1 MRSVAIKMRRII
13 GGLAMVL
20 AACGA
25 TSGLNPGDAN
35 TLFEIREV
43 AIPAAEHQTVL
54 AGSFDGTDRAQLAI
68 VSAGAT
74 GKRHVRLIALEDR
87 EWRTSL
93 DAVLEPAVLFVDV
106 ARVGGR
112 DRLLI
117 YRHGSVDWFDPYAA
131 EQRPLINLKTSY
143 RSSADDG
150 IPHLDITHD
159 VNGDGR
165 DDLLIPDIDGFWL
178 ALQSRDGEF
187 GQAVKLGPADPFAD
201 RNAYGDKRTY
211 RQVGITA
218 ENTPWYLSRV
228 HRLDYDRDGRQDLM
242 FWNRYH
248 FLLYRQN
255 ARGDFADPPRT
266 LEAGIEFDF
275 DGSYGLAFQFGD
287 ASVPSMLLG
296 MGPRTHYTV
305 LQGFRDLNGDGVADA
320 VTLSLTGRSPFRLRG
335 RYDVRFGR
343 PAPDA
348 TFFPEAA
355 DTSFKAPGR
364 SGGLQAWGY
373 AAQKF
378 LDLNGDGAADAAVGA
393 VNIGL
398 SGMFGALAG
407 NSIAIDLAL
416 YQLRDGEYPAEP
428 DWERRVSSPFSPLNR
443 RGPLFPTILTGEIN
457 GDGRSDLLVGER
469 WDELSVFL
477 GVPGKEPLAS
487 QAITLNVAIP
497 RDERH
502 ARIADLD
509 NDGTDDVFIQHSSA
523 TEPGRLVILM
533 AN

>member
-1 MRSVAIKMRRII
+1 MRTHWTIGVA
-13 GGLAMVL
+13 AMVL

-25 TSGLNPGDAN
+25 ASNLNSGDAN
-35 TLFEIREV
+35 PLFEIREA

-54 AGSFDGTDRAQLAI
+54 AGSFDGTDRAQLAV
-68 VSAGAT
+68 VSAGAR
-74 GKRHVRLIALEDR
+74 GKPNIRLIALNDG

-93 DAVLEPAVLFVDV
+93 DAVLEAGVLFVDI
-106 ARVGGR
+106 ARVAGQ

-117 YRHGSVDWFDPYAA
+117 YRHGSVDWFDPYAG

-143 RSSADDG
+143 RSSAEDG
-150 IPHLDITHD
+150 ISQLDITHD
-159 VNGDGR
+159 VNGDSR
-165 DDLLIPDIDGFWL
+165 DDLLIPDVDGFWL
-178 ALQSRDGEF
+178 ALQSQDGHF
-187 GQAVKLGPADPFAD
+187 DQAVKLGPADPFAD

-218 ENTPWYLSRV
+218 KNTPWYLGRV

-242 FWNRYH
+242 FWNRDH

-255 ARGDFADPPRT
+255 AAGDFEDPPRT
-266 LEAGIEFDF
+266 LESGVEFDF
-275 DGSYGLAFQFGD
+275 DGSYGLAFQFGE

-296 MGPRTHYTV
+296 LGPRTHYTV
-305 LQGFRDLNGDGVADA
+305 LQGFPDLNADGLADA

-343 PAPDA
+343 PAPGA
-348 TFFPEAA
+348 TFFSEAP
-355 DTSFKAPGR
+355 DTSFEAPGK

-373 AAQKF
+373 AAQNF
-378 LDLNGDGAADAAVGA
+378 LDVNNDGATDAAVGA

-398 SGMFGALAG
+398 GGMFGAIAG
-407 NSIAIDLAL
+407 NSVAIDLAL
-416 YQLRDGEYPAEP
+416 YLLRDGKYPAKP
-428 DWERRVSSPFSPLNR
+428 DWERRVSSPFSPLNK
-443 RGPLFPTILTGEIN
+443 RGPLFPTVLTGDIN

-477 GVPGKEPLAS
+477 GAEGKAPFAS
-487 QAITLNVAIP
+487 QAITLGVAIP
-497 RDERH
+497 ADERN

-509 NDGTDDVFIQHSSA
+509 NDGKDDIFIQHSSA
-523 TEPGRLVILM
+523 AEPGRLIILM
-533 AN
+533 AR

>member
-1 MRSVAIKMRRII
+1 
-13 GGLAMVL
+13 MVL

-25 TSGLNPGDAN
+25 ASNLNSGDAN
-35 TLFEIREV
+35 ALFEIQEA

-54 AGSFDGTDRAQLAI
+54 AGSFDGTDRAQLAV
-68 VSAGAT
+68 VSAGAR
-74 GKRHVRLIALEDR
+74 GKPNIRLIALEDG

-93 DAVLEPAVLFVDV
+93 DAVLGAGVLFVDV
-106 ARVGGR
+106 AQIAGQ

-117 YRHGSVDWFDPYAA
+117 YRHGSVDWFDPDTA
-131 EQRPLINLKTSY
+131 EQRPLITLKTSY

-150 IPHLDITHD
+150 IPQLDITHD
-159 VNGDGR
+159 INGDGR
-165 DDLLIPDIDGFWL
+165 DDLLIPDVDGFWL
-178 ALQSRDGEF
+178 ALQSRDGHF

-218 ENTPWYLSRV
+218 ENTPWYLGRV

-242 FWNRYH
+242 FWNRDH

-255 ARGDFADPPRT
+255 AQDGYEDTPDIAEVG
-266 LEAGIEFDF
+266 LEFDF
-275 DGSYGLAFQFGD
+275 DGAYGLAFQFGD

-305 LQGFRDLNGDGVADA
+305 LQGFRDLNGDGIADA

-343 PAPDA
+343 AAPGA

-355 DTSFKAPGR
+355 DTSFEAPGR

-373 AAQKF
+373 AAQDF
-378 LDLNGDGAADAAVGA
+378 LDLNGDGATDAAVGA

-398 SGMFGALAG
+398 GGMFGAIAG
-407 NSIAIDLAL
+407 NSVAIDLAL
-416 YQLRDGEYPAEP
+416 YLLRDGEYPAKP
-428 DWERRVSSPFSPLNR
+428 DWERRVSSPFSPLNK
-443 RGPLFPTILTGEIN
+443 RGPLFPTVLTGDVN
-457 GDGRSDLLVGER
+457 GDGRSDLLIGER

-477 GVPGKEPLAS
+477 GVPGKELIAS
-487 QAITLNVAIP
+487 RAITLNVAVP
-497 RDERH
+497 ADERNS
-502 ARIADLD
+502 RTADL
-509 NDGTDDVFIQHSSA
+509 NSDGKEDVFIQHSSA
-523 TEPGRLVILM
+523 AEPGRLIILM
-533 AN
+533 AR